1 MTRTPSGQRFV
12 TLISALAALI
22 LTAAGSMAHAVE
34 RIVWNKEPIALR
46 LTVDE
51 ERVVTFPAAVR
62 IGVQEGM
69 AGVLRTQIVDGTV
82 YWKAT
87 RAFPVLRVQV
97 QEIESGRLFLVDLKA
112 DKSATTSSRAEH
124 NEPVEIAVSTSN
136 NSATS
141 PARDN
146 DDASHTTAPSSG
158 QIGYVKLTRFASHQM
173 YAPTRLAQSEAGIWP
188 VPLRTEGPVRLLIGR
203 NAGAVEAVPIAAWR
217 SANYYVTAIR
227 LRNTGRSAVTI
238 DPRDLRGRWLAATPQ
253 HGRLLPAGDEAD
265 TSSLYLISSR
275 SFEESL

>member
-1 MTRTPSGQRFV
+1 MMKRYSTGCGLLATLALMVSGP
-12 TLISALAALI
+12 A
-22 LTAAGSMAHAVE
+22 AHAVE
-34 RIVWNKEPIALR
+34 RVIWNKEPVALR
-46 LTVDE
+46 LTIDQ
-51 ERVVTFPAAVR
+51 ERLVTFPAPVR
-62 IGVQEGM
+62 VGVQEGM
-69 AGVLRTQIVDGTV
+69 AGVLRTQVVDGTV

-112 DKSATTSSRAEH
+112 DKSATSSRTESSRTES
-124 NEPVEIAVSTSN
+124 NEPVEIAVATSNLSTSSPAREDGGASN
-136 NSATS
+136 AATS
-141 PARDN
+141 PA
-146 DDASHTTAPSSG
+146 SG
-158 QIGYVKLTRFASHQM
+158 QIGYVKLTRFASHQL
-173 YAPTRLAQSEAGIWP
+173 YAPTRLAQPEAGIWA

-227 LRNTGRSAVTI
+227 LHNTGRSAVTI

-253 HGRLLPAGDEAD
+253 HGRLLPTGDEAD
-265 TSSLYLISSR
+265 TSALYLISSR